1 MLSSACRTPKAR
13 PGLAAILCFYT
24 AFRWVAMEWFQS
36 DDIPNIPADILARLE
51 STLDTGDCFDVA
63 EAERERSSV
72 SRVVAI
78 NQQLYWRMAQ
88 LRTEL
93 EAANTN
99 LGYNRDQ
106 IQGLVK
112 TLSRLGHVPSH
123 KPPVR

>member
-1 MLSSACRTPKAR
+1 MD
-13 PGLAAILCFYT
+13 
-24 AFRWVAMEWFQS
+24 WFQS
-36 DDIPNIPADILARLE
+36 DDIPDIPADILARLE

-72 SRVVAI
+72 SRVIAI

-99 LGYNRDQ
+99 LGYQRDQ